1 MFDTIQ
7 LEPRVGTNS
16 ESKAEAI
23 QFDGDM
29 LGNLTL
35 FHDVSLGQ

>member
-1 MFDTIQ
+1 MFDIIQ
-7 LEPRVGTNS
+7 LLGAKLEQT

-29 LGNLTL
+29 LENLIL
-35 FHDVSLGQ
+35 FPNRLLG